1 MRIQIVEDDRALSDG
16 IRLALQE
23 AGLTFTQSASLLQ
36 ARKDFSNEVAD
47 IVILDINLPDGSGYD
62 YLRWVKEKS
71 EALVL
76 ILTANDMETDEV
88 MGLTLGADDYMAKPF
103 SLAVLRARIT
113 LFRKR
118 ITDRRADAGSDR
130 PDARSGDAGGTALR
144 NDAATAGTGGG
155 HPVFGGTAP
164 ENIVFEEDSFR
175 FDFDRL
181 EYFKNG
187 REISL
192 SVNEQKLLRL
202 FVENPGRLLTRN
214 LLLDRL
220 WGDSGEY
227 VDENALSVTVNRLRR
242 KLENKKDGASYIQT
256 VYGQGYIWKK
266 KTEKSENK
274 QEKQMKSHCHA
285 DSNDRRVSHV

>member
-23 AGLTFTQSASLLQ
+23 TGLAFVQSACLLQ
-36 ARKDFSNEVAD
+36 AREDFSKEAAN

-62 YLRWVKEKS
+62 YLCWVKERS
-71 EALVL
+71 DALVL

-118 ITDRRADAGSDR
+118 IAVRKADAGQSSLN
-130 PDARSGDAGGTALR
+130 ARSQKDDGSASRNGTAGQGSG
-144 NDAATAGTGGG
+144 NGTFEGA
-155 HPVFGGTAP
+155 VP
-164 ENIVFEEDSFR
+164 EKVVFEEDSFR

-181 EYFKNG
+181 EYFKND

-214 LLLDRL
+214 LLFDRL
-220 WGDSGEY
+220 WGDSG
-227 VDENALSVTVNRLRR
+227 
-242 KLENKKDGASYIQT
+242 
-256 VYGQGYIWKK
+256 
-266 KTEKSENK
+266 
-274 QEKQMKSHCHA
+274 
-285 DSNDRRVSHV
+285 